1 MYGTRTDGTLLPP
14 ALSIILHQLDE
25 NANFCCIIF
34 KGIAKL
40 VPKRRVWKPDGP
52 LPLPF
57 INDSWMKT
65 PPHTNGK
72 LLEIPTNNTI
82 SKEIKENTYKLVSS
96 DTCIITYMTSFDATK
111 TRIIEQKCIVN
122 ESKITPTWT
131 IHNTFTNTKLKL
143 CHYKR
148 FRTFYNILFV
158 VTDSSFDKMVA
169 DRLFCFGCQLIRN
182 PVLLQVNS
190 LICSVSLSYAD
201 QRRTCEWDSHRT
213 AEFVETWNTPY
224 VIFSLHY
231 YFARKIF
238 ANKSNFL
245 IVMNWK

>member
-1 MYGTRTDGTLLPP
+1 MLLSENMEGNHDLINLIMYGTRTDGTQLPP
-14 ALSIILHQLDE
+14 ALSIILHQFDE
-25 NANFCCIIF
+25 DANFCCIIF

-57 INDSWMKT
+57 TNDSWMKT
-65 PPHTNGK
+65 PPNTNGK
-72 LLEIPTNNTI
+72 LLEISTNNTI

-131 IHNTFTNTKLKL
+131 IHNTFTNTELKL

-148 FRTFYNILFV
+148 FRTFYNILFCCH
-158 VTDSSFDKMVA
+158 
-169 DRLFCFGCQLIRN
+169 RLQFWQDGRG
-182 PVLLQVNS
+182 PTVLLW
-190 LICSVSLSYAD
+190 LSAD
-201 QRRTCEWDSHRT
+201 TKSRSTTSKFIIMFCLPFLRRLKAHVR
-213 AEFVETWNTPY
+213 VRQP
-224 VIFSLHY
+224 
-231 YFARKIF
+231 
-238 ANKSNFL
+238 
-245 IVMNWK
+245 